1 MNKELK
7 QVIKSRTKAKT
18 RSLERESLGPL
29 RQGQRLNTTE
39 TKCSQHRLLKVRQK
53 RLDTIGKWAKQKA
66 CSGDTKSSQSMN
78 ASSPEQMHANS
89 SSPPELSIPFF
100 LPHDTKLSPL
110 LYKVHLIPCYE
121 LETQFAPLL
130 VTHES
135 SQNENMQPIASQIDK
150 IQHKMLHM
158 SKRASL
164 TRYSFVWTWAIRSL
178 SFTTIDQS

>member
-1 MNKELK
+1 MNIELK

-29 RQGQRLNTTE
+29 RQGQQLNTTE
-39 TKCSQHRLLKVRQK
+39 TKCSQRRLLKVRQK
-53 RLDTIGKWAKQKA
+53 GSTPSAKEQSTKQVQATQRAPKA
-66 CSGDTKSSQSMN
+66 WMQVP
-78 ASSPEQMHANS
+78 PEQMHANS
-89 SSPPELSIPFF
+89 SSPPKLSIPLFV
-100 LPHDTKLSPL
+100 PHNAKLSPL

-158 SKRASL
+158 SKRAS
-164 TRYSFVWTWAIRSL
+164 
-178 SFTTIDQS
+178 